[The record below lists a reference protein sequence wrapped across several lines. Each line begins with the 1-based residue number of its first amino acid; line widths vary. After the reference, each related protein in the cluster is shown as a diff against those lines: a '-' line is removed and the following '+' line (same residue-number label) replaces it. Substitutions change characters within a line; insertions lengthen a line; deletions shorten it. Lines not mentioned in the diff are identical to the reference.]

1 MRRQYCSCVAAFVML
16 AAAATAG
23 QTIPE
28 FARAHPNTPIVGGM
42 TRHAHPVDLE
52 TLLKESA
59 LVGIG
64 RLHLTRSYLT
74 PDQTDT
80 LSDYAIQL
88 EQVLAGVVPVARAAP
103 GQSSSPIL
111 TIYGGDITIDGRKA
125 SVEMMNTER
134 PKSGQRF
141 LMFLQPYG
149 TEAGR
154 YKIAYGAILEIENGR
169 LRSLLKMPGGADPF
183 REVTDH
189 SLPAAVQEI
198 ARRRR

>member
-1 MRRQYCSCVAAFVML
+1 
-16 AAAATAG
+16 
-23 QTIPE
+23 
-28 FARAHPNTPIVGGM
+28 
-42 TRHAHPVDLE
+42 
-52 TLLKESA
+52 
-59 LVGIG
+59 
-64 RLHLTRSYLT
+64 LT

-125 SVEMMNTER
+125 SVETMNTER

-154 YKIAYGAILEIENGR
+154 YKIAYGAILEIEN
-169 LRSLLKMPGGADPF
+169 D
-183 REVTDH
+183 
-189 SLPAAVQEI
+189 
-198 ARRRR
+198 RRRRSVQGGYRPFAACCCPGDCAQAALTLRTGAGRPVSTNAKPRASFQLSSFRLPASGFRLQT